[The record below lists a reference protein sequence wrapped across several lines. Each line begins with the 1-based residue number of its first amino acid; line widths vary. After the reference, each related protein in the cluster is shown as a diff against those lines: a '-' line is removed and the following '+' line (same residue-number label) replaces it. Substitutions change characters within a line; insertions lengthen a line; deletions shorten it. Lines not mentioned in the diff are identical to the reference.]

1 MIYLFL
7 SVLSSSILLIFFKL
21 FEKYKVDTI
30 KAISLNYFFA
40 SIIALLFISNKTLV
54 FNTQLLNSDIL
65 LPFILGALFF
75 IVFNF
80 CNLSTRSAGIGMT
93 SVAMKLALIFPILIG
108 IFVYNENTNW
118 LQIAGIFFAF
128 IALILLTYQ
137 KEDQAII
144 KKGFGKYI
152 VLLVWLGSGVCD
164 SMLQLVNVNFFHL
177 IESGFFT
184 FITFISAFLVSV
196 IYLLIINNLKYDIK
210 SVVGGLFLGI
220 PNYFSIYF
228 LLKTLEK
235 LNKDFHLTSATIFT
249 LNNILIIMFS
259 IIIGLIIFK
268 EKISLQKII
277 GFIIALLSIILI
289 TL

>member
-1 MIYLFL
+1 
-7 SVLSSSILLIFFKL
+7 
-21 FEKYKVDTI
+21 
-30 KAISLNYFFA
+30 
-40 SIIALLFISNKTLV
+40 
-54 FNTQLLNSDIL
+54 
-65 LPFILGALFF
+65 
-75 IVFNF
+75 
-80 CNLSTRSAGIGMT
+80 
-93 SVAMKLALIFPILIG
+93 
-108 IFVYNENTNW
+108 
-118 LQIAGIFFAF
+118 
-128 IALILLTYQ
+128 
-137 KEDQAII
+137 
-144 KKGFGKYI
+144 
-152 VLLVWLGSGVCD
+152 
-164 SMLQLVNVNFFHL
+164 
-177 IESGFFT
+177 
-184 FITFISAFLVSV
+184 
-196 IYLLIINNLKYDIK
+196 LIINNLKYDIK

>member
-21 FEKYKVDTI
+21 FEKYNVNTL
-30 KAISLNYFFA
+30 KARSLNYFFA
-40 SIIALLFISNKTLV
+40 SLLAAVFIPNKISIISPQN
-54 FNTQLLNSDIL
+54 FNFEIIFPL
-65 LPFILGALFF
+65 ILGSLFF
-75 IVFNF
+75 LVFNF

-108 IFVYNENTNW
+108 IFIYKENTNW
-118 LQIAGIFFAF
+118 IQILGIFFALV
-128 IALILLTYQ
+128 ALILLTYQ
-137 KEDQAII
+137 KEVNKSTIDYR
-144 KKGFGKYI
+144 KYI
-152 VLLVWLGSGVCD
+152 VLLVWIGSGVCD
-164 SMLQLVNVNFFHL
+164 SLLQFINVKYFYL
-177 IESGFFT
+177 IESGIFTFFT
-184 FITFISAFLVSV
+184 FLSAFLISLF
-196 IYLLIINNLKYDIK
+196 YLLIINDLKYDIK
-210 SVVGGLFLGI
+210 SFSGGFFLGI

-228 LLKTLEK
+228 LLKTLEVLSK
-235 LNKDFHLTSATIFT
+235 EFKLTSASIFT

-268 EKISLQKII
+268 EKISFQKII